1 MRCLYRKRC
10 IQDHKLIPIQQIYFN
25 HNSVLNLSGSMYA
38 VNTVYVFLTDDFGF
52 FGWAEFAVLTL
63 LLSIVFG
70 AGRVE

>member
-1 MRCLYRKRC
+1 
-10 IQDHKLIPIQQIYFN
+10 
-25 HNSVLNLSGSMYA
+25 MYA